1 MNYFL
6 QFNFQIAEYYL
17 IKIVKSRVII
27 WLFSRFVTDDELIA
41 SDLEKDLKP
50 KSKRGRK
57 RKIKPNPETNIKRL
71 RKKRKGVN
79 KIEAETSEDLKEEDG
94 IEYSD
99 NEFK

>member
-1 MNYFL
+1 MRFL
-6 QFNFQIAEYYL
+6 NSSVTIFLL
-17 IKIVKSRVII
+17 I
-27 WLFSRFVTDDELIA
+27 RFVNDEELIA

-71 RKKRKGVN
+71 RKKRKGVD

-94 IEYSD
+94 IQHSD

>member
-1 MNYFL
+1 MLKFDFL
-6 QFNFQIAEYYL
+6 
-17 IKIVKSRVII
+17 
-27 WLFSRFVTDDELIA
+27 RFVNDEEIIA
-41 SDLEKDLKP
+41 ADLEEDLKP
-50 KSKRGRK
+50 KRKRGRK

-79 KIEAETSEDLKEEDG
+79 KIKAETSEVLKEEDG